1 MYTALA
7 DAVLTVHLTW
17 ITFVILGA
25 LFTRGRRALTGIHLV
40 SLVWGIIV
48 EAGPWPC
55 PLTLLENFF
64 ERKAGAGPY
73 QGGLYQGGFLLHYL
87 DAVVYPDIPAWLLVT
102 LGIGV
107 CAINL
112 AVYGRRFARNR
123 SKSRLKVTRMDSGG
137 PDLSGR

>member
-1 MYTALA
+1 VFTALA
-7 DAVLTVHLTW
+7 DAVLAVHLTW
-17 ITFVILGA
+17 IVLVMIGA
-25 LFTRGRRALTGIHLV
+25 LFTRGRRVLTAIHLL

-64 ERKAGAGPY
+64 ETKAGAVLY
-73 QGGLYQGGFLLHYL
+73 QGGPYQGGFLLHYL
-87 DAVVYPDIPAWLLVT
+87 DAVVYPDIPASLLAT

-112 AVYGRRFARNR
+112 AIYARRFARNR
-123 SKSRLKVTRMDSGG
+123 SRSRLNVTRMDSAGR
-137 PDLSGR
+137 DRSGR